1 MSSVWGDS
9 FSKACRPRSKLTG
22 SEWADKYRY
31 IAPGTS
37 PEPGEWRTSRVPY
50 LREPMDVST
59 DRTTETI
66 VLMCSSQVGKSEFLL
81 NVMGYYVDQEPAPQ
95 LMLQPTIEAAEAFS
109 KERIDPTF
117 KHSSGLKGKLEESR
131 NEGRGSS
138 RKSANTIRMKHYA
151 GGYIAMVGS
160 NSATGLSSRPIR
172 ILLADE
178 TDRYESIKEG
188 DPLALA
194 IQRTTNFHN
203 KKICLVSTPTV
214 SGSSKIEDW
223 FNKSDQRY
231 YHVPCQHCGT
241 GQSLKWSQVK
251 WDKDDAGNVVLESS
265 RYECE
270 HCGEVMR
277 GYGRPDQ
284 DMLQAGWWVKTK
296 PSSRIAGFHLSSLYS
311 PWVELYKLV
320 EEFTN
325 AQAKRDKE
333 GLMEF
338 INLKLGEPWV
348 ERADDEFD
356 YEHIHKKRREYYS
369 ADLPE
374 GVLLLTAGVDTQP
387 NRLEVEVVGW
397 GIDKESW
404 GIEYK
409 VFMGDP
415 SQNQVWEQLDS
426 YLQREWFFE
435 DGSSMGI
442 ACTCIDM
449 QGHNTDDVLRFTKPR
464 QYRRVFAIRG
474 VGGEGKPF
482 ISKPSTNNRMG
493 AVHFNIAVDSGK
505 AAVMSRLKIE
515 EEGAGYCH
523 YPRDAERGYDLEYF
537 RGLLSEKLEFKYI
550 NGKTSIRWVKIY
562 ERNEP
567 LDIRNY
573 ATAAMEILNPDF
585 DVLENHKDKG
595 NVYVQVA
602 AAAAKTRGRRRVISR
617 GVT

>member
-1 MSSVWGDS
+1 MSSIWGDS
-9 FSKACRPRSKLTG
+9 FAKACRPRSKMTG

-31 IAPGTS
+31 IAPGTT
-37 PEPGEWRTSRVPY
+37 PEPGPWRTDRVPY
-50 LREPMDVST
+50 LREPMDIST
-59 DRTTETI
+59 DRSTETI
-66 VLMCSSQVGKSEFLL
+66 VMMCSSQVGKSEFLL

-95 LMLQPTIEAAEAFS
+95 LMLQPTLEAADSFS

-117 KHSSGLKGKLEESR
+117 KHSDGLKGKLEESGT
-131 NEGRGSS
+131 ESRGSS
-138 RKSANTIRMKHYA
+138 RKTSNTIRMKHYA

-178 TDRYESIKEG
+178 TDRYESTKEG

-203 KKICLVSTPTV
+203 KKICLVSTPSV
-214 SGSSKIEDW
+214 SGRSKIEDW

-231 YHVPCQHCGT
+231 YHVPCQHCGS
-241 GQSLKWSQVK
+241 GQRLKWSQVK
-251 WDKDDAGNVVLESS
+251 WDKDDDGSVILESS

-284 DMLQAGWWVKTK
+284 DILAAGWWEKTN
-296 PSSRIAGFHLSSLYS
+296 PSSRIAGFHLNSLYS

-320 EEFTN
+320 EEWTT

-348 ERADDEFD
+348 ERSDDDFD
-356 YEHIHKKRREYYS
+356 YEHMHAKRREYYNGE
-369 ADLPE
+369 LPD
-374 GVLLLTAGVDTQP
+374 GVLLLTAGVDVQDTY
-387 NRLEVEVVGW
+387 LAVEVVGW
-397 GIDKESW
+397 GKDKESW
-404 GIEYK
+404 GVDYK
-409 VFMGDP
+409 IFMGDP
-415 SQNQVWEQLDS
+415 GQSVVWNQLDE
-426 YLQREWFFE
+426 YLQNGWHFE
-435 DGSSMGI
+435 DGTRLDV
-442 ACTCIDM
+442 ACTCIDSG
-449 QGHNTDDVLRFTKPR
+449 GHFTTEVYEFCKPR
-464 QYRRVFAIRG
+464 EVRRIFAIKG
-474 VGGEGKPF
+474 VGGQGKPF
-482 ISKPSTNNRMG
+482 IGKPVRNNRVG
-493 AVHFNIAVDSGK
+493 AVRFDIGVDQGKTNIMAR
-505 AAVMSRLKIE
+505 ARIE
-515 EEGAGYCH
+515 EEGPGYCH
-523 YPRDAERGYDLEYF
+523 FPREAERGYDLDYF
-537 RGLLSEKLEFKYI
+537 RGFLSEKLEFKYV
-550 NGKTSIRWVKIY
+550 NGRTSIKWVKIY

-567 LDIRNY
+567 LDVRNY

-602 AAAAKTRGRRRVISR
+602 AAAAQTRGRRRVISR